1 MLLGRSEGMNRV
13 YSKSALHRRLRAQP
27 RVGPFKLLHNEAV
40 RRVAQS
46 RTAVLFQVRSKEAQ
60 RTHPWSE
67 MFRKFG
73 RAMAGHDLGPDFFL
87 HKTPRPITRRALVV
101 GEEFLDGVVIQRCH
115 VVQLGECA

>member
-1 MLLGRSEGMNRV
+1 MLLRRSEGMNRV
-13 YSKSALHRRLRAQP
+13 YSKSALHRRLRAQA
-27 RVGPFKLLHNEAV
+27 RVSPFKLLHDEAI

-60 RTHPWSE
+60 RTHPWPE

-73 RAMAGHDLGPDFFL
+73 RAMEGHDLGHDFVL
-87 HKTPRPITRRALVV
+87 HKTPCAIACCALVAS
-101 GEEFLDGVVIQRCH
+101 EELFDRVIIQRGH